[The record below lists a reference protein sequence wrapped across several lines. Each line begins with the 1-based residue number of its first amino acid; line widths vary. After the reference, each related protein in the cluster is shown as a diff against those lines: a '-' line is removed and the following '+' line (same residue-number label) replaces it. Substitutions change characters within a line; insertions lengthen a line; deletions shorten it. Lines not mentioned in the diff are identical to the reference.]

1 MIFINQRK
9 KKEKNKLNPKQRIK
23 SQKINQREKARKMM
37 LRNLLMNISPLDQ
50 LKPLLMF
57 KNQFKLIQGVGEPM
71 NYKKM
76 RNSLIMT

>member
-57 KNQFKLIQGVGEPM
+57 KNLFKLIQGVGEPM